1 MIKYKNLYIHIPF
14 CTKICTY
21 CDFYKMVASEVGKVK
36 YIDYLIKEL
45 DLKKE
50 LIGSLETI
58 YIGGGTPSCLDIN
71 LLDKLFSNLN
81 KYIDPNT
88 LKEYTIEA
96 NPNDISISLAHL
108 FKKHSINRVS
118 LGVQGLKEDKL
129 NILGRTHNKAD
140 VLNAIQILQDANI
153 TNISVDLIYG
163 VGNEKFKDIK
173 EDLKILLKTN
183 IKHLSLYSLILEDK
197 TILKKLYNENKFKL
211 YDEDEEAKLYIKITE
226 FLKKEG
232 FIHYEISNFAKEN
245 YESLH
250 NLVYWNNN
258 NYLGLG
264 PSASYYLED
273 IRYTNIRNLNKYYQG
288 IDNKSLIYE
297 EKIKLTIEEQM
308 SEELIMGLRKIK
320 GINLNNFK
328 TKFNKD
334 IFEVYPVI
342 NQLINNKLLKI
353 ENDFLF
359 IPEDKLYLSNEV
371 FIKFI

>member
-1 MIKYKNLYIHIPF
+1 
-14 CTKICTY
+14 
-21 CDFYKMVASEVGKVK
+21 MVASEVGKVK

-129 NILGRTHNKAD
+129 NILGRTHNKDD

-297 EKIKLTIEEQM
+297 EKIKLTIEDQM

-359 IPEDKLYLSNEV
+359 IPEDKLYLSNEI